1 MDEEEYSRK
10 YVNLRILKGIR
21 DYLKSE
27 NDFPT
32 AVYPIR
38 VPDELLYQ
46 VLRLQGSKSVDE
58 LIHHIFELGLNLWS
72 EKLYNNVFGSEQSL
86 EEFIELVKKRNRERE

>member
-10 YVNLRILKGIR
+10 FVNLRILKGIR

-27 NDFPT
+27 NDSPT

-38 VPDELLYQ
+38 VPNELLYQ
-46 VLRLQGSKSVDE
+46 VLRLQGSKSSDE
-58 LIHHIFELGLNLWS
+58 LIHHIFKLGLTLWS
-72 EKLYNNVFGSEQSL
+72 ENIYKNVFGSEQSL
-86 EEFIELVKKRNRERE
+86 EEFIELVKKRNRERK